1 MLKLKVGVG
10 SYNEL
15 KLKVYV
21 GTPSHLAVTAPFDA
35 KTRFL
40 KRIAGR
46 ANTRRVHGAQGITK
60 ILRKFDGN

>member
-1 MLKLKVGVG
+1 MWVCVL
-10 SYNEL
+10 L

-46 ANTRRVHGAQGITK
+46 ANTRRVHGAQGASQTLLK
-60 ILRKFDGN
+60 YVKNLKVTSK